1 MVAQDWIPR
10 PGECLL
16 IDSGPTGKHL
26 FVLVCKTKMARE
38 RLLYLR
44 LYVLSK
50 MLFALLLTMR
60 VLFLPVSM
68 FLYGMIHLLSID
80 IAGLIRLKL
89 Y

>member
-1 MVAQDWIPR
+1 
-10 PGECLL
+10 
-16 IDSGPTGKHL
+16 
-26 FVLVCKTKMARE
+26 MARE
-38 RLLYLR
+38 RLLYLH

-60 VLFLPVSM
+60 VLFLLASM